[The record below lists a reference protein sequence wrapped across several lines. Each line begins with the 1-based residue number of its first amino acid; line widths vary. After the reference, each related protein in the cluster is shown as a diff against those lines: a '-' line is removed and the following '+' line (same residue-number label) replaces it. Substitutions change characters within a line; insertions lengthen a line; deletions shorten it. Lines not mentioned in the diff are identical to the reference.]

1 MNPVQLTDQGTHW
14 DLLLQQDRV
23 NVLGTAL
30 IAAIDQGLTEIEAD
44 PKPVLLHSSHRDFVL
59 GADIQAFQ
67 GWFADNPAE
76 LNRRIS
82 ATQHLFNR
90 FSQLPAPTVA
100 WVSGFALGGGF
111 ELALACDWRVVTADA
126 RVGLPEVTLGLCPA
140 WGGTVRSV
148 QLAGLEAAQQ
158 LMLSGRPIKGAQA
171 LTLGLVDQQLEQP
184 SDVVEY
190 LLSGLPAVRAI
201 PPMPAPAP
209 LEPIEVVDGQRA
221 QAAIQALLI
230 GNQDRTQEQALAAE
244 VEAFVELAQS
254 PESQALVQR
263 YLNDQ
268 ATKRAAK
275 TMAATDSVI
284 AYVGV
289 VGAGIMGGGIAWQ
302 CALSGYT
309 VMVRDVSAEALSAA
323 QAEVQHLAQGALK
336 KQRLTEAQISDIQA
350 RLGFS
355 LELEALA
362 PCDLIIEAVTER
374 EDIKLAVLADA
385 DRITR
390 DEAIVTS
397 NTSTLSISGL
407 AQAVSS
413 AGSFAG
419 LHFFNPVPLMPL
431 VEVIRGSDSDDAT
444 LGQLVSFANRLGKR
458 PVVVN
463 DCPGFLVNRVLFP
476 YLNAFDAMAAEGINV
491 EYIDQVMTQFGWPM
505 GPGVL
510 ADVIGIDTCVHASD
524 VMAQGFPDRMPVPD
538 PSALRERLASGHLGQ
553 KSGHGIY
560 RFAFDQRGRTSP
572 AGLSEPY
579 AAAQQQLV
587 ADQII
592 ERLMRPMVDELARCV
607 DEGIVASAGVA
618 ETACLLGLGFPAW
631 RGGPLYWGQQQG
643 WVQGYY

>member
-30 IAAIDQGLTEIEAD
+30 IAAIDQGLTQIEAD
-44 PKPVLLHSSHRDFVL
+44 PKPVLLHSAHKDFVL

-230 GNQDRTQEQALAAE
+230 GNQDRTQEQALTAE

-323 QAEVQHLAQGALK
+323 QAEVQRLAQGALK

-374 EDIKLAVLADA
+374 EDLKLAVLADA

-553 KSGHGIY
+553 KSGQGIY
-560 RFAFDQRGRTSP
+560 RFALDQRGRTSP

-618 ETACLLGLGFPAW
+618 DTACLLGLGFPAW